1 MRPLVNGL
9 NNIKAQGNIEKS
21 HAERT
26 ESRCLNMLKVEKNQS
41 RGTSFD
47 ALFLGKRKAITFPLS
62 LHLRV
67 CHGMIAVKAV
77 LSIY

>member
-1 MRPLVNGL
+1 
-9 NNIKAQGNIEKS
+9 
-21 HAERT
+21 
-26 ESRCLNMLKVEKNQS
+26 MLKVEKNQS